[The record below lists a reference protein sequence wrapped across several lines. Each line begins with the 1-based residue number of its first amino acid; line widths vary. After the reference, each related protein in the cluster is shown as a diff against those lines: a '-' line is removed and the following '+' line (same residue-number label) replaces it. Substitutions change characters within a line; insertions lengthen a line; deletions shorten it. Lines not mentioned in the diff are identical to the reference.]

1 MSEKSGEANMPNV
14 VIVNSEWNKPRP
26 QIDHDNEAFWAGL
39 KDHKLLLWRCKTCG
53 AWYWPKAYCRNH
65 DNEPFAANMAWMQ
78 AKGTGKLFAFNR
90 HHMAFH
96 PGFKDEIPYVYA
108 LIELDEGPLISS
120 TLVGDKMPRD
130 VYDVG
135 QKVEIVYEDH
145 PRDGF
150 TLPRFRIVA

>member
-1 MSEKSGEANMPNV
+1 MSEDRGQANTRNV
-14 VIVNSEWNKPRP
+14 VIVESEWKKPLP
-26 QIDHDNEAFWAGL
+26 QIDHDNEGFWTGL
-39 KDHKLLLWRCKTCG
+39 KNHKLLLWRCKTCG

-65 DNEPFAANMAWMQ
+65 DNEAFAANMAWAE

-90 HHMAFH
+90 HHVAFH
-96 PGFKDEIPYVYA
+96 PGFKNDIPYVYA

-135 QKVEIVYEDH
+135 QRVEIAYEDH
-145 PRDGF
+145 PREGF
-150 TLPRFRIVA
+150 TLPRFRIID